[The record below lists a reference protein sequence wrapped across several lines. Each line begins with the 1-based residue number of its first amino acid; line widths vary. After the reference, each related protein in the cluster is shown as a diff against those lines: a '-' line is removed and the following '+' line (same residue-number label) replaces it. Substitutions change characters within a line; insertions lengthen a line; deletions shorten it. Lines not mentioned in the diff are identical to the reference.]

1 MDTCEHL
8 ERESDHWQKWKNC
21 VELYKT
27 NSGIKLTNSSLTKSA
42 TIRQKKK
49 RINRVRL
56 IIN

>member
-49 RINRVRL
+49 EL
-56 IIN
+56 TE